1 MQKENCQK
9 RQEWNYLTTDPC
21 YEQEEDKEG
30 ELQINKLIETTT
42 TMMEM
47 IIIITI
53 IIITEIT
60 MIILKNDIM
69 IKMRK
74 IRIMNKTK
82 TTCKKE
88 EKTQDI
94 MDSK

>member
-21 YEQEEDKEG
+21 YELEEDKEG

-60 MIILKNDIM
+60 MIILKSDIM
-69 IKMRK
+69 NKERK
-74 IRIMNKTK
+74 IKIMNKTNQ
-82 TTCKKE
+82 TCKKE